1 MLLIPPHPSE
11 LMLPILPVA
20 TKTLHKFVVKVVKKM
35 ESHSL
40 ICDSCFRA
48 VEVLLRTTL
57 TLHHPAFTGYEFLST

>member
-1 MLLIPPHPSE
+1 
-11 LMLPILPVA
+11 
-20 TKTLHKFVVKVVKKM
+20 M

-57 TLHHPAFTGYEFLST
+57 TLHHPAFTGYEFLRTLNLLRNTSLTAGNHTEKWKEVETGGSGIIK